1 MRGEKVRRRRR
12 RPLWCFCWHT
22 REAWQSYIHSR
33 LASQSVSQTLFFRL
47 FSLHFLF
54 LRFQEEERRKEAAET
69 NGSKHIQCAAA
80 TAAQKCSPESSL
92 TAAATAEAVK
102 KFGAKARKKEIEKT
116 AAPAMASH
124 CNSLEVSK

>member
-1 MRGEKVRRRRR
+1 MRRRR
-12 RPLWCFCWHT
+12 RPLWCFLLAYKRRMAIVHPLT
-22 REAWQSYIHSR
+22 VT
-33 LASQSVSQTLFFRL
+33 ASQSVRHFFPPFL
-47 FSLHFLF
+47 SSFPLSAFS
-54 LRFQEEERRKEAAET
+54 RRRRRRKEAAET

-80 TAAQKCSPESSL
+80 AQKGSPESSL
-92 TAAATAEAVK
+92 TAAAATAEAVK

>member
-1 MRGEKVRRRRR
+1 MAIVH
-12 RPLWCFCWHT
+12 PLT
-22 REAWQSYIHSR
+22 VT
-33 LASQSVSQTLFFRL
+33 ASQSVSQTLFFRL